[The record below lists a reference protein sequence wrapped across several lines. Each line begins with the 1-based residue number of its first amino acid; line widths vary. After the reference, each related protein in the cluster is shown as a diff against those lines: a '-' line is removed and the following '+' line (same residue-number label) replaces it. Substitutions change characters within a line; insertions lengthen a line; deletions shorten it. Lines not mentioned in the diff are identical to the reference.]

1 MYLTLAFSEG
11 RPGDWG
17 GGSEGVKR
25 SRPSGLKRIKKKK
38 HNKTDKGGPGM
49 ERKEM
54 PFFDRVISDD
64 GHRLHMFY
72 LFVHRYGDTYLLSE
86 GHTYGIYS
94 HK

>member
-72 LFVHRYGDTYLLSE
+72 LFVHRYGDKYLLSE
-86 GHTYGIYS
+86 GAHV
-94 HK
+94 